1 MSKVKK
7 TAKKNVLGVV
17 ARAAKKSA
25 VIGANS
31 ASIFGYHQPKE
42 PKALKKIKK

>member
-17 ARAAKKSA
+17 ARTAKKSA